1 MSEVKSL
8 TDAQRLA
15 KTLAQ
20 REWCARGTEAI
31 AEFLRVTGAW
41 AVATPAALLSADRYR
56 VAYAL
61 MDHWFCGRT
70 QSGLFIV
77 SETWREGW
85 HAGGWYHDI
94 AKQLL
99 RLSFRVAVLPSGF
112 STREAGIRQPAIII
126 PPNSDVDPYA
136 IYQRLVNA
144 HFKGAHSYEAPDRI
158 GRASPVVT
166 S

>member
-1 MSEVKSL
+1 MSEVKSR
-8 TDAQRLA
+8 TDAQLLA
-15 KTLAQ
+15 KILAQ
-20 REWCARGTEAI
+20 REWRARCTEAI
-31 AEFLRVTGAW
+31 AEFLRMTSAR

-85 HAGGWYHDI
+85 QAGGWYHET
-94 AKQLL
+94 AEQLL
-99 RLSFRVAVLPSGF
+99 KLSFRVAVLPSRF
-112 STREAGIRQPAIII
+112 STREAGIRQPAIIV

-136 IYQRLVNA
+136 IYQRLAKA
-144 HFKGAHSYEAPDRI
+144 HFKGAPSYEAPDRI
-158 GRASPVVT
+158 SRASPAAT